1 MDAWDDE
8 FREPTEDERSARRA
22 VALTVA
28 LFNARNSMTTKRIRS
43 EFYPHMGDEAFR
55 KAYQR
60 DRKRLAAAG
69 VSIIR
74 DDLPTGDAAWT
85 IDGAVTYADDKAIT
99 AEDALL
105 LSCLLFPL
113 ASDPSFPYAHDL
125 RLALAK
131 LDRTFSGNPAPYI
144 PPQSRARSRQLS
156 SIEACLANHH
166 AAHISYTRADGSQT
180 QRDIVPW
187 GLFPLRDT
195 TYLVAPRIVGDDLDE
210 PHVYNLNRMKSVR
223 ELTKHTYRVPDDFDV
238 LEYVRLPFQL
248 GDFQYEAAFLVPT
261 PRLSDV
267 RKSVADHGTWE
278 DTPKGS
284 VVRISVADEQVAS
297 TWAIAEGVVPLSPSS
312 LVNTWRNRLS
322 IAAEGVAR

>member
-28 LFNARNSMTTKRIRS
+28 LFNARNPMITKRIRS
-43 EFYPHMGDEAFR
+43 EFYPHMSDEAFR

-74 DDLPTGDAAWT
+74 ADLPTGEAAWT
-85 IDGAVTYADDKAIT
+85 IDGTTTYADDKAIS

-105 LSCLLFPL
+105 LSCLLLPL

-131 LDRTFSGNPAPYI
+131 LDRTFADSPVPYI

-166 AAHISYTRADGSQT
+166 AARISYTRADGSQT

-195 TYLVAPRIVGDDLDE
+195 TYLVAPRIVDDVLQE
-210 PHVYNLNRMKSVR
+210 PHVYNLGRMRSVR

-248 GDFQYEAAFLVPT
+248 GDFLYEASFLVPAH
-261 PRLSDV
+261 RLSDV

-278 DTPKGS
+278 DTSKGPI
-284 VVRISVADEQVAS
+284 VHISVADEQVAS
-297 TWAIAEGVVPLSPSS
+297 TWAIAEGLVPLSPLS
-312 LVNTWRNRLS
+312 LVNAWRRRLS
-322 IAAEGVAR
+322 IAAKDVVL

>member
-43 EFYPHMGDEAFR
+43 EFYPQMGDEAFR

-60 DRKRLAAAG
+60 DRKRLASAG
-69 VSIIR
+69 ISIVR
-74 DDLPTGDAAWT
+74 DDLPTGEAAWS
-85 IDGAVTYADDKAIT
+85 IDGASTYADDEAIT

-105 LSCLLFPL
+105 LSCLLSPL

-131 LDRTFSGNPAPYI
+131 LDRTFVGNAAPYI
-144 PPQSRARSRQLS
+144 LPQSRARSRQLGTV
-156 SIEACLANHH
+156 EACLAHHH
-166 AAHISYTRADGSQT
+166 ASRISYTRADGSQT

-195 TYLVAPRIVGDDLDE
+195 TYLVAPRIVDDELQK
-210 PHVYNLNRMKSVR
+210 PHVYNLDRMKSVR

-238 LEYVRLPFQL
+238 LDYVRLPFQL
-248 GDFQYEAAFLVPT
+248 GDYLYEATFLVP
-261 PRLSDV
+261 PHRLSDV
-267 RKSVADHGTWE
+267 RKSVADHGTWSDE
-278 DTPKGS
+278 SEGAL
-284 VVRISVADEQVAS
+284 VRTYVADEQAAS
-297 TWAIAEGVVPLSPSS
+297 TWAVAEGVTPLSPSS
-312 LVNTWRNRLS
+312 LVSAWHETLS
-322 IAAEGVAR
+322 IAAEGV